1 MSWRLRAET
10 WVDGAMTEIRETELS
25 ELTLVNNVIHED
37 LNVLYY
43 EHRDQPD
50 RRLKRVYVVETQKKL
65 KSNATA

>member
-1 MSWRLRAET
+1 
-10 WVDGAMTEIRETELS
+10 
-25 ELTLVNNVIHED
+25 
-37 LNVLYY
+37 VLYY